1 MRVVFLAFNFLLFS
15 VHFYV
20 YISDVFLGAP
30 IEGMAQ
36 AHRIANRALLF

>member
-1 MRVVFLAFNFLLFS
+1 LLAFNLLLLFS

-20 YISDVFLGAP
+20 YISDGFFGAT
-30 IEGMAQ
+30 IAGMAQ